1 MKIINLNARGSKQ
14 LKFEPTDN
22 NAVEY
27 GIKRRLLEKY
37 KPKHLYKPENMRE
50 INKRQTMV

>member
-14 LKFEPTDN
+14 LKFEPKDN

-27 GIKRRLLEKY
+27 GITRRLLEKY
-37 KPKHLYKPENMRE
+37 KPKYHCNVENISKRN
-50 INKRQTMV
+50 NKKRVA